1 MSTWLLAFIITL
13 GTSSA
18 AGIAQHHHPPASA
31 ATFAIPEAI
40 IAEHKELHAQLEAV
54 IKLGGQTGE
63 AAQAVER
70 ALAPHFEKEEQLALP
85 PLGLLKPLAEGPVTP
100 EMHAVADLAV
110 RLKAELPQMLEEHK
124 AIVTALDALMR
135 AARAEGRASALEFA
149 EGLKRHAQYEEEVL
163 YPAAILVGQYVTLKT
178 GK

>member
-1 MSTWLLAFIITL
+1 MSTWLLALIITL
-13 GTSSA
+13 GSSGA
-18 AGIAQHHHPPASA
+18 AGVIQHHHPQAGA
-31 ATFAIPEAI
+31 AAFAIPESI

-54 IKLGGQTGE
+54 VRLGGQTGE

-70 ALAPHFEKEEQLALP
+70 ALGPHFEKEEQLALP

-110 RLKAELPQMLEEHK
+110 RLKADLPQMLEEHK
-124 AIVTALDALMR
+124 VIVTALDALTR
-135 AARAEGRASALEFA
+135 AARAEGRGSAVEFA

-163 YPAAILVGQYVTLKT
+163 YPAAVLVGQYVTLKT